1 MNIYQRS
8 KVNNDNVNSPVV
20 PLNNKKGIDE
30 MDKEF
35 SMAMKGE
42 KDNTVTK

>member
-8 KVNNDNVNSPVV
+8 KDSNDKFNSPVI
-20 PLNNKKGIDE
+20 PLYNKNGMDE

-35 SMAMKGE
+35 SMVMKGE